1 MACAETGAVEV
12 EVVFCPEQGPV
23 DLSRL
28 RMPGGATLAQA
39 VAASG
44 VVQRHPVLA
53 QGGGAGHGIWGRLA
67 SAQQV
72 LHDGDRVELY
82 RPLRLEPKDARR
94 ERQRV
99 QRRERQGNLAR

>member
-1 MACAETGAVEV
+1 MACAEPGAVEV
-12 EVVFCPEQGPV
+12 EVVFCPELGPV

-28 RMPGGATLAQA
+28 HLPAGATLAQA
-39 VAASG
+39 VEASG

-67 SAQQV
+67 SAQQQ
-72 LHDGDRVELY
+72 LQDGDRVELY
-82 RPLRLEPKDARR
+82 RPLRLEPKEARR

-99 QRRERQGNLAR
+99 QRRQRGGGLPR